1 MKLLNYIAAGVI
13 GISSSISAQNSL
25 RTPYVTIPIENRL
38 HNQNLQELV
47 REVELASE
55 IIPDKIQ
62 RALNLANTKIVLI
75 EDYKSQPEY
84 KKESIRKY
92 ISKKTIG
99 DTLMYG
105 LHLFNKDGSLIYNN
119 FGQLDKRCLSAC
131 YIMVRALSIESIKEV
146 VAHEEGHS
154 IDIVLGNRMFGGL
167 ASNTEG
173 FRELFEFEKKRII
186 LMEQEEELHY
196 PDEWFAQST
205 FYFYNTEKDSRNTEW
220 LKENFDLLDYGAY
233 QYRIEKAERKQK
245 AHQKKIEVKGV
256 RLSFKIGDHDLGH
269 RVSIAKKFLEEGNK
283 VKIEMILRGR
293 ENAHRDYAEGI
304 FKKFLAQLESDVI
317 IESPFSRQGNR
328 VSLLIG
334 RKATT

>member
-1 MKLLNYIAAGVI
+1 M
-13 GISSSISAQNSL
+13 SI
-25 RTPYVTIPIENRL
+25 
-38 HNQNLQELV
+38 
-47 REVELASE
+47 
-55 IIPDKIQ
+55 D
-62 RALNLANTKIVLI
+62 RALALAR
-75 EDYKSQPEY
+75 E
-84 KKESIRKY
+84 R
-92 ISKKTIG
+92 
-99 DTLMYG
+99 G
-105 LHLFNKDGSLIYNN
+105 LDL
-119 FGQLDKRCLSAC
+119 
-131 YIMVRALSIESIKEV
+131 VEV
-146 VAHEEGHS
+146 APNAKPPVC
-154 IDIVLGNRMFGGL
+154 
-167 ASNTEG
+167 
-173 FRELFEFEKKRII
+173 K
-186 LMEQEEELHY
+186 
-196 PDEWFAQST
+196 
-205 FYFYNTEKDSRNTEW
+205 
-220 LKENFDLLDYGAY
+220 LLDYGAY